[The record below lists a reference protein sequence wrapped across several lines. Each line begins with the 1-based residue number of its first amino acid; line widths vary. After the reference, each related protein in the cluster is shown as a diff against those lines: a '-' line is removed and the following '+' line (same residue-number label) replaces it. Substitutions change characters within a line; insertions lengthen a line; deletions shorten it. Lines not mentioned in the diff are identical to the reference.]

1 MYKYFEKQSTFK
13 TKTMDTQQTYSF
25 WQKNKLILK
34 ASFIGFLTLALLIP
48 TFFIMFLVKDRES
61 RRDEVVKEVSSKWAG
76 AQTITGPFLTV
87 PYYIE
92 VKNAANQP
100 VLEKRNLYLLPDELS
115 VDGTIF
121 PQIKHRSI
129 FQVPVYNSDLKI
141 TGKFFPLKIDKLP
154 VGIQNLHFDE
164 ATVCMGISDF
174 KGIGES
180 LQLKWNDSI
189 AAFETGLPDVS
200 WLSNGISCPLK
211 LSAASL
217 TGGTTGF
224 SVDLS
229 LKGSEQLYVTPF
241 GSISKVHFKSDWKNP
256 AFDGKYLPDTS
267 IVNNKGFTADWK
279 VLHFN
284 RTYPQQ
290 FTSVNDN
297 FISESAFGL
306 NLLQPVDAYGQ
317 TQRSIK
323 YAVLIIALTFFLYF
337 FLEIFY
343 RRNVHVLQ
351 YILIGFALV
360 IFYTLLLSISEYV
373 AFAQAYLVASAATV
387 LLIGW
392 YSKSIFKKW
401 NIVLLFSFILSLL
414 YLFIFVLIQLQDN
427 SLLFGS
433 IGLFVLLAIIMYFSR
448 KINWNS
454 EEKKQATID

>member
-1 MYKYFEKQSTFK
+1 MNNPQPYR
-13 TKTMDTQQTYSF
+13 F
-25 WQKNKLILK
+25 WQKNRLIIK
-34 ASFIGFLTLALLIP
+34 AAFIGFLTLALLIP
-48 TFFIMFLVKDRES
+48 TFFIMFLIKDRET
-61 RRDEVVKEVSSKWAG
+61 RRAEVVHEVSSKWAG
-76 AQTITGPFLTV
+76 AQTITGPFLAI
-87 PYYIE
+87 PYYVEI
-92 VKNAANQP
+92 KDAANQP
-100 VLEKRNLYLLPDELS
+100 VQQRRNLYLLPDELF
-115 VDGTIF
+115 VDGKIS

-129 FQVPVYNSDLKI
+129 FQVPVYNSHLKI
-141 TGKFFPLKIDKLP
+141 SGKFFPLKMDKLP
-154 VGIQNLHFDE
+154 VALQNLHFEE
-164 ATVCMGISDF
+164 AVVCMGISDF
-174 KGIGES
+174 KGIGEN

-189 AAFETGLPDVS
+189 AGFETGLPDIS
-200 WLSNGISCPLK
+200 WLKTGIRCPVK
-211 LSAASL
+211 LSAGSL
-217 TGGTTGF
+217 IQGTTDF
-224 SVDLS
+224 SVALS
-229 LKGSEQLYVTPF
+229 LKGSEQLYITPF
-241 GSISKVHFKSDWKNP
+241 GNTSKVHFESEWRNP

-267 IVNNKGFTADWK
+267 IVTSKGFTADWK

-290 FTSVNDN
+290 FANVNEN
-297 FISESAFGL
+297 FINESAFGL

-337 FLEIFY
+337 FLEVFY
-343 RRNVHVLQ
+343 RRNVHPLQ

-360 IFYTLLLSISEYV
+360 IFYTLLLSISEYI
-373 AFAQAYLVASAATV
+373 AFSQAYLVASAATV

-401 NIVLLFSFILSLL
+401 NIVLFFSFILSIL

-454 EEKKQATID
+454 EEKKPVAID

>member
-1 MYKYFEKQSTFK
+1 
-13 TKTMDTQQTYSF
+13 MDTQQPESF
-25 WQKNKLILK
+25 WQKNKLIIK
-34 ASFIGFLTLALLIP
+34 AAFIGFLSLALLIP
-48 TFFIMFLVKDRES
+48 TFFIMFLIKDRET
-61 RRDEVVKEVSSKWAG
+61 RRNEVVHEVSSKWAG
-76 AQTITGPFLTV
+76 AQTITGPFLSV
-87 PYYIE
+87 PYYVE
-92 VKNAANQP
+92 VKNSANTPTLQ
-100 VLEKRNLYLLPDELS
+100 KRNLYLLPDELL
-115 VDGTIF
+115 VDGKIS

-129 FQVPVYNSDLKI
+129 FQVPVYNSSLKI
-141 TGKFFPLKIDKLP
+141 SGKFSPLKPDKLP
-154 VGIQNLHFDE
+154 VAIQNLHFDE
-164 ATVCMGISDF
+164 AILCLGITDF

-189 AAFETGLPDVS
+189 VGFETGLPDIS
-200 WLSNGISCPLK
+200 WLGTGVSCPVK
-211 LSAASL
+211 ITMESS
-217 TGGTTGF
+217 TQVSTDFTIN
-224 SVDLS
+224 LS

-241 GSISKVHFKSDWKNP
+241 GNTSKVHFESDWKNP

-267 IVNNKGFTADWK
+267 IVNEKGFTADWK

-284 RTYPQQ
+284 RTFPQQ
-290 FTSVNDN
+290 FTTLNDN
-297 FISESAFGL
+297 LVSESAFGL

-343 RRNVHVLQ
+343 RRSVHPLQ

-373 AFAQAYLVASAATV
+373 AFSMAYLIASAATV

-392 YSKSIFKKW
+392 YSSSIFKKW
-401 NIVLLFSFILSLL
+401 SIVLIFSFILSLL

-448 KINWNS
+448 RIIWNN
-454 EEKKQATID
+454 EVVKQGIIE

>member
-1 MYKYFEKQSTFK
+1 
-13 TKTMDTQQTYSF
+13 MDTQQPYSF
-25 WQKNKLILK
+25 WQKNKLIIK
-34 ASFIGFLTLALLIP
+34 AAFIGFLTLVLLIP

-61 RRDEVVKEVSSKWAG
+61 RRDEVVHEVSSKWAG
-76 AQTITGPFLTV
+76 AQTITGPFLSV
-87 PYYIE
+87 PYYVEI
-92 VKNAANQP
+92 KDAANQA
-100 VLEKRNLYLLPDELS
+100 VMEKRNLYLLPDELL
-115 VDGTIF
+115 VDGKIT

-129 FQVPVYNSDLKI
+129 FQVPVYNSNLKI
-141 TGKFFPLKIDKLP
+141 SGKFFSLKIDKLP
-154 VGIQNLHFDE
+154 VPIQNLHFEE
-164 ATVCMGISDF
+164 AAMCMGISDF
-174 KGIGES
+174 KGIGEN

-189 AAFETGLPDVS
+189 AGFETGLPDIS
-200 WLSNGISCPLK
+200 WLRTGISCPLK

-217 TGGTTGF
+217 TQGTTDF
-224 SVDLS
+224 SISLS

-241 GSISKVHFKSDWKNP
+241 GSTSKVHFESDWRNP

-267 IVNNKGFTADWK
+267 IVTGKGFTADWK

-290 FTSVNDN
+290 FTGVNETLIN
-297 FISESAFGL
+297 ESAFGL

-343 RRNVHVLQ
+343 RRNVHPLQ

-392 YSKSIFKKW
+392 YSRSIFKKW
-401 NIVLLFSFILSLL
+401 SIVLLFSFILSLL

-454 EEKKQATID
+454 EEKKQVTID